1 MDFFTF
7 WIIVCIIN
15 AILSYI
21 LNLYLLRRG
30 EDVSYLLLFFEI
42 ILTLTSF
49 IGLLTGI
56 IMIAIAFLMEHG
68 DEPIFKSKHKKNYD

>member
-1 MDFFTF
+1 MDFLTI

-21 LNLYLLRRG
+21 LNLYILRRG

-49 IGLLTGI
+49 IGLLTSI
-56 IMIAIAFLMEHG
+56 IMTGVIFLMEHG
-68 DEPIFKSKHKKNYD
+68 DEPVIRSKHRKD

>member
-15 AILSYI
+15 AILSYV
-21 LNLYLLRRG
+21 LNLYILKRG

-49 IGLLTGI
+49 IGLLTSI
-56 IMIAIAFLMEHG
+56 IMTGVIFLMEHG
-68 DEPIFKSKHKKNYD
+68 DEPVIKSKHNKD